1 MPWFLPPAYSAYF
14 IAGCI
19 FYLGGQQGYRL
30 FHWIM
35 LALCVVLSVYHVPAL
50 VRQFIEVEHAADQWI
65 CTAIILCF
73 YVFMFLISVGRLN
86 IKTSSTIVLLGGLS
100 YPLYLTHHMFGR
112 YVRDLLAPVLNAY
125 LLLLGLT
132 TLAIALAFFIY
143 VVVDKR
149 MAKSLRRFLTGLL
162 VRAKDEEKFALND

>member
-14 IAGCI
+14 IAGCV

-112 YVRDLLAPVLNAY
+112 YLIDLLAPIVNAY

-132 TLAIALAFFIY
+132 ILALALAFIIY

-149 MAKSLRRFLTGLL
+149 MAKSLRALLTKLL
-162 VRAKDEEKFALND
+162 IRSEPEATAIANN